1 MAEETHEKN
10 HNFSSAKNV
19 TIEVDRKIHRFPP
32 CFWVYNSISAPY
44 CGWLRNPASPKGW
57 LTVDTL

>member
-19 TIEVDRKIHRFPP
+19 TIEVDRKIHRFPHVFGFTTP
-32 CFWVYNSISAPY
+32 FQLHTADGCEILHHQKD
-44 CGWLRNPASPKGW
+44 G
-57 LTVDTL
+57 